1 MGILQARVLEWVA
14 MPFFRESSWLRDWTH
29 SHELHAGRFFTI
41 WDTREEM
48 QKKYC
53 YELWKTVLTL
63 FSCRIFTVSGLIFRS
78 LKHFLS
84 LFLYMVWGNVLISF
98 FYIFGGDLFTKS
110 CPILVIPWTI
120 AHQVPLS
127 MRFSRQEY
135 WSGLSLPSPGDLPNP
150 RIEPGS
156 PHCRQILYWLSYLLA
171 ACIACIY
178 PLLTAW
184 LIEET
189 VFLPL
194 YVLISILTN

>member
-1 MGILQARVLEWVA
+1 MCLTLCDPMDCSSPGSSIHGDSPGKSTGVGCHAFLQGIFLTQGLNPFSWVA
-14 MPFFRESSWLRDWTH
+14 WRQILYHLRH
-29 SHELHAGRFFTI
+29 QGR
-41 WDTREEM
+41 DT
-48 QKKYC
+48 KKYC

-156 PHCRQILYWLSYLLA
+156 PALQADSLLA
-171 ACIACIY
+171 
-178 PLLTAW
+178 
-184 LIEET
+184 
-189 VFLPL
+189 
-194 YVLISILTN
+194 